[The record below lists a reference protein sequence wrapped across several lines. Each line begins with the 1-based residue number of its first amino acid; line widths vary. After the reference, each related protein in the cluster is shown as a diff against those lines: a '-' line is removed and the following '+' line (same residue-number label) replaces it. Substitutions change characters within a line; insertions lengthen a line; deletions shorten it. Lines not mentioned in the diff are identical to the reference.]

1 MASENAR
8 QAAKKVLET
17 VGKGKKVVMGE
28 ILREVGYAD
37 NTADNP
43 DHVTKTKSYQSV
55 VNPFVEK
62 MIAER
67 DRVILA
73 MQVKDLDTVQ
83 YAQLNSAIDT
93 FTKNIQLL
101 SGEETERAGVNINVV
116 NYGDSTPQVPTS

>member
-1 MASENAR
+1 MASENAKKV
-8 QAAKKVLET
+8 ASKVLESL
-17 VGKGKKVVMGE
+17 GKGKKVNMGE
-28 ILREVGYAD
+28 IMREVGYAD

-43 DHVTKTKSYQSV
+43 ENVVNTKSYQETIS
-55 VNPFVEK
+55 PFVEK

-101 SGEETERAGVNINVV
+101 SGEETERARVNINVV
-116 NYGDSTPQVPTS
+116 NYGDSTTPLST

>member
-8 QAAKKVLET
+8 KAATKVLEKL
-17 VGKGKKVVMGE
+17 GNGEKVVMGE
-28 ILREVGYAD
+28 ILRQSGYSD

-43 DHVTKTKSYQSV
+43 ISVTSTKSYQDTIT
-55 VNPFVEK
+55 PFVDK

-101 SGEETERAGVNINVV
+101 SGQETERAGVNINVV
-116 NYGDSTPQVPTS
+116 NYGDSTPQVPT